1 MCGAKD
7 RLYQSFEHFFLQILS
22 FLFFIAWM
30 LRIYIKRTMSV
41 FSVCYF
47 ARFSL
52 LFGVVGGSSERI
64 IRIIFFQ
71 SERETIYRQ
80 TLLYRMAENYCI
92 YVSIYR
98 GSWDGLYCCKCSFP
112 VNSQLRLLV
121 GWSVIIFKIGMEV

>member
-1 MCGAKD
+1 
-7 RLYQSFEHFFLQILS
+7 
-22 FLFFIAWM
+22 
-30 LRIYIKRTMSV
+30 MSV

-80 TLLYRMAENYCI
+80 TLLYRMAENYYI

-121 GWSVIIFKIGMEV
+121 GWSVIIFQKGMEVRSTLVCSLVSYGHLFFVRISLE